1 MKNIVIKKRIIIFCL
16 IEAVIVAAV
25 VISFEMAL
33 NRAARITAPLLS
45 HGVHT
50 AVFDHDIK
58 GCDGTV
64 YPAGTVFKVQYID
77 SSGRLTLYADGW
89 VMVSKGK
96 IKLSEAQSNPDL
108 IAFAEEIAAAEK
120 SVEKEKIKY
129 DFRAVV
135 VGLVAALIAFW
146 IFFAINY
153 SIGDRSI
160 ADVVVLIIHIVLS
173 IFAALF
179 LHYYAS
185 KAKAPVI
192 YLYPQDETVINVRL
206 SLNGELNTTCPLY
219 DEKSGWNVI
228 ASPDGTLTDLS
239 GKEYSFLF
247 WEGDIVIRPDLS
259 KGFCVK
265 GEDTALF
272 LERSLKQLG
281 LSEVERDS
289 FIMFWLPE
297 LESNEYNV
305 ITFQTESYES
315 AVSMNITPEPDTVI
329 RVNMLWY
336 PLNSYV
342 DMEPQDLTALN
353 PSEREG
359 FTVVE
364 WGGEKYGR
372 GILTS
377 IFR

>member
-1 MKNIVIKKRIIIFCL
+1 MDEKKYKRRAVIFCL

-25 VISFEMAL
+25 IIAPNMQL
-33 NRAARITAPLLS
+33 NRTAGIITPVLS
-45 HGVHT
+45 HGDHK
-50 AVFDHDIK
+50 AVFDRDVT
-58 GCDGTV
+58 GCNGIV
-64 YPAGTVFKVQYID
+64 YPAGTIFNVSYVD
-77 SSGRLTLYADGW
+77 PSGGLTLYSEDN
-89 VMVSKGK
+89 VVVSKGEVN
-96 IKLSEAQSNPDL
+96 LSEAHSNPDL
-108 IAFAEEIAAAEK
+108 IAFAEEIARAEK
-120 SVEKEKIKY
+120 SMKKETAASDLK
-129 DFRAVV
+129 AVV
-135 VGLVAALIAFW
+135 IGLAFALAAFGLFYAV
-146 IFFAINY
+146 NY
-153 SIGDRSI
+153 SIRYSLI
-160 ADVVVLIIHIVLS
+160 AEVIVLILHIVIC
-173 IFAALF
+173 IFVSLF
-179 LHYYAS
+179 MFSYFS
-185 KAKAPVI
+185 RAKAPVI
-192 YLYPQDETVINVRL
+192 YLYPEEETDVNIRI
-206 SLNGELNTTCPLY
+206 SLNGEIKTTYPLY
-219 DEKSGWNVI
+219 DGTTGWNVT
-228 ASPDGTLTDLS
+228 ASPDGTLTDSS
-239 GKEYSFLF
+239 GKDYSFLF
-247 WEGDIVIRPDLS
+247 WEGDIEIRPDLS

-265 GEDTALF
+265 GEDTAEF

-305 ITFQTESYES
+305 ITFQTASYES